1 MVVIGNCNVKG
12 GVGKSMIVYQV
23 SGYLSKLGYKV
34 LCIDADPQHNL
45 SNGYLNYTCKQGLM
59 DLLDNKVKFK
69 DVVITPY
76 KDDEILTNIDLL
88 PSNFDLF
95 YFDVNEK
102 NYLKLKEILD
112 NSNLQYDYVLIDTN
126 PSINILTANVLSYV
140 DYVIGVFDSSA
151 DSITGFQYLEKSI
164 IKSVKESVNP
174 KLDVLGIVLNNND
187 TRSKIGTMT
196 MKTIVRLYGD
206 KLFDNDISASVKTKE
221 SRTARFP
228 LVSYEP
234 KHKSAIQFE
243 NLTNEIIGRLG
254 ELNGN

>member
-1 MVVIGNCNVKG
+1 MVSIGNCNIKG
-12 GVGKSMIVYQV
+12 GVGKSMTVYQV
-23 SGYLSKLGYKV
+23 SGYLSNLGYKV

-45 SNGYLNYTCKQGLM
+45 SKAYSNHEYEYSLM

-76 KDDEILTNIDLL
+76 KDDEILKNIDLI

-102 NYLKLKEILD
+102 NYLKLKEVLD
-112 NSNLQYDYVLIDTN
+112 NSNLDYDFILIDTN

-140 DYVIGVFDSSA
+140 DYVIGIFDSSA

-164 IKSVKESVNP
+164 MKSVRDSVNP

-187 TRSKIGTMT
+187 TRSRIGTLT

-206 KLFDNDISASVKTKE
+206 KLFDTDISASVKNKE
-221 SRTARFP
+221 SRTAKLP

-234 KHKSAIQFE
+234 KHKSAMQFE
-243 NLTNEIIGRLG
+243 QLTNEIIERLG
-254 ELNGN
+254 ELNG